1 LVEEVPVA
9 DKSEWTIL
17 VFLNAKNSLEPFAF
31 PNFQQMTS
39 VGSTPEVKLVVEM
52 GRPKKHF
59 TTQFG
64 TWSKTL
70 RFVIEKGKTQPI
82 EKDAVA
88 DLGATNMGDANSLID
103 YVAWGRKTYPSK
115 RTMLVI
121 WNHGQGWR
129 APQDPGG
136 SLPPPPATPHAGHRY
151 VSNDDDTGDKLYN
164 RAIQDAL
171 TSYLAGERLDLIAFD
186 ACLMSMI
193 ETAYALRGVADVMV
207 GSEELE
213 PGNGWNYASWL
224 KPLTAAKGD
233 VAPAELGRL
242 LVQGMKAEYGD
253 GDATTLAATDLHKV
267 PALASA
273 VSVFATAAIPHLAN
287 DLPAFRAAR
296 GACLNYAPGYGL
308 NSIDLGHY
316 MEQILAGGLPA
327 ELKRCATDVLGA
339 LKAAV
344 IENYASKLRKGN
356 FGSNGVAIYYPAT
369 ATAFQNDPDGNGYAS
384 DNNVFPVDFVQRESW
399 ASFLRQYWKLVP

>member
-1 LVEEVPVA
+1 VA
-9 DKSEWTIL
+9 NKSEWTIL

-52 GRPKKHF
+52 GRPKKHL
-59 TTQFG
+59 TTQYG
-64 TWSKTL
+64 AWSKTL

-88 DLGATNMGDANSLID
+88 DLGATNMGDAKSLID
-103 YVAWGRKTYPSK
+103 FVAWGRKTFPSK

-129 APQDPGG
+129 APQDPNG
-136 SLPPPPATPHAGHRY
+136 LPPPPAATPHAGHRY

-171 TSYLAGERLDLIAFD
+171 TSHLAGERLDLVAFD
-186 ACLMSMI
+186 ACLMSMV
-193 ETAYALRGVADVMV
+193 ETTYALRDVGNVMV

-213 PGNGWNYASWL
+213 PGNGWNYTRWL
-224 KPLTAAKGD
+224 QPLTAAKGNLG
-233 VAPAELGRL
+233 PAELARL
-242 LVQGMKAEYGD
+242 LVQSMKDEYGD
-253 GDATTLAATDLHKV
+253 TDATTLAATDLHKV

-273 VSVFATAAIPHLAN
+273 ISAFATAAIPHLASE
-287 DLPAFRAAR
+287 LAAFRAAR
-296 GACLNYAPGYGL
+296 DACLNYAPGYGL

-316 MEQILAGGLPA
+316 MERIVANGLPP
-327 ELKRCATDVLGA
+327 ELKQRANAVRDA
-339 LKAAV
+339 LKASV

-356 FGSNGVAIYYPAT
+356 WGSNGIAIYYPAT
-369 ATAFQNDPDGNGYAS
+369 AATYQSDPDGGGYAAA
-384 DNNVFPVDFVQRESW
+384 NTVFPVEFVERESW
-399 ASFLRQYWKLVP
+399 ASFLRQYWTLVP